1 MCISLVSLRQRAI
14 VTGFELYRA
23 ASRLQR
29 SSRWDRAFPVWP
41 EEGGR
46 RLVNIVV
53 AFVGLVL
60 TAPVMLVVAALVKLT
75 SPGPVLYR
83 QPRVGLDRRDRAKR
97 YGDHGRLA
105 DQGGRPFTIYKFRT
119 MYVHNGNGSPQVWAT
134 RNDPRVTPLGR
145 VLRQYRLDELPQLF
159 NVLLGEMNVVGP
171 RPEQPAIF
179 ARLRE
184 QIPHYQERQRVR
196 PGITGWAQINQR
208 YDTSIADV
216 QRKVAFDLEYVA
228 RESVLEDLRILAR
241 TVPVV
246 LLRRGAL

>member
-1 MCISLVSLRQRAI
+1 
-14 VTGFELYRA
+14 VTGFELHLATR
-23 ASRLQR
+23 RLQR
-29 SSRWDRAFPVWP
+29 ASRWARAFAFWP

-46 RLVNIVV
+46 RVVNIVV
-53 AFVGLVL
+53 AIVGIVL

-83 QPRVGLDRRDRAKR
+83 QPRVGLDRRDGAA
-97 YGDHGRLA
+97 HGNNRRLA

-119 MYVHNGNGSPQVWAT
+119 MYVNNGNGSPQVWAT

-216 QRKVAFDLEYVA
+216 QRKVAFDLEYVV

>member
-1 MCISLVSLRQRAI
+1 VI
-14 VTGFELYRA
+14 VTGLELFRA
-23 ASRLQR
+23 APRLQR
-29 SSRWDRAFPVWP
+29 SRRWDRVFALWP

-53 AFVGLVL
+53 AFVGIVL

-119 MYVHNGNGSPQVWAT
+119 MYVDKGNGSPQIWAT

-216 QRKVAFDLEYVA
+216 QRKVGFDLEYVA

>member
-1 MCISLVSLRQRAI
+1 M
-14 VTGFELYRA
+14 TGFELHLATR
-23 ASRLQR
+23 RLQR
-29 SSRWDRAFPVWP
+29 ASRWARAFAFWP

-46 RLVNIVV
+46 RVVNIVV
-53 AFVGLVL
+53 AIVGIVL

-83 QPRVGLDRRDRAKR
+83 QPRVGLDRRDGAA
-97 YGDHGRLA
+97 HGNNRRLA

-119 MYVHNGNGSPQVWAT
+119 MYVNNGNGSPQVWAT

-216 QRKVAFDLEYVA
+216 QRKVAFDLEYVV